1 MVSDVL
7 SDPEEKCYNIQQS
20 QKSVT
25 QRNHQYGSFDLSLA
39 ELDELFADSNSIS
52 SSIIP

>member
-7 SDPEEKCYNIQQS
+7 SDPEEKCYNIQA
-20 QKSVT
+20 QKSIT
-25 QRNHQYGSFDLSLA
+25 QRNHQYGSFDLSSA

-52 SSIIP
+52 SFIIP